1 MLKDSQRAA
10 TLIRLLRPLGV
21 AVAVGALIGLVVA
34 GGGSRL
40 AMRLVA
46 VADEREDFGVRTDA
60 GAVVGDVSLGGTVFV
75 LFMGALLG
83 VLGAL
88 IYLGLRRWL
97 PQRTAHRTLVFAL
110 VIVGLGLGV
119 VIEGNQGDFV
129 FVNTIVSVVS
139 FAVVLLLY
147 ALVVPP
153 LVERFVPRAAGRSPW
168 GRGLVGVIIV
178 LALTF
183 GALAVKHAFEFAEG
197 SRLPG

>member
-1 MLKDSQRAA
+1 MLNDRQRAA
-10 TLIRLLRPLGV
+10 RLRPLGV
-21 AVAVGALIGLVVA
+21 AVAVGGLTGLVLA

-60 GAVVGDVSLGGTVFV
+60 GAVVGDVTLGGTVSV
-75 LFMGALLG
+75 LLTGAALG

-88 IYLGLRRWL
+88 VYLGLRRWL
-97 PQRTAHRTLVFAL
+97 PRRTAYCTLVFAL
-110 VIVGLGLGV
+110 VILGLGLGV

-129 FVNTIVSVVS
+129 FLNTVVSVVS

-147 ALVVPP
+147 AVAVPP
-153 LVERFVPRAAGRSPW
+153 LLERFVPRAAGRSSW
-168 GRGLVGVIIV
+168 GRGLVGVIVV

-183 GALAVKHAFEFAEG
+183 GALAVKHAFEFADG
-197 SRLPG
+197 SRLPS